1 VSAILKLSEQFLSN
15 IKHGNSYQNEIIELS
30 QIRYENLLMELETD
44 NHKKTFWLN
53 IYNSFYQ
60 IYAKTILDKSIY
72 TQKVIIIADMFFSLD
87 TIEHGI
93 LRKGKFVIGF
103 GYLKNPFYASY
114 IKQLQVNNIDYR
126 IHFALNCGAISCPP
140 IFVYE
145 FEQLDKQLNSA
156 TDSFIEAETTIN
168 ADSKTIS
175 TSKLFLWYKGDFG
188 SNKNIKILI
197 GKIFNLQIND
207 YLLKYTDY
215 NWTKKLDNYS

>member
-1 VSAILKLSEQFLSN
+1 MSAILKLSEQFLSN

-207 YLLKYTDY
+207 FLLKYTDY

>member
-1 VSAILKLSEQFLSN
+1 L
-15 IKHGNSYQNEIIELS
+15 
-30 QIRYENLLMELETD
+30 
-44 NHKKTFWLN
+44 
-53 IYNSFYQ
+53 
-60 IYAKTILDKSIY
+60 
-72 TQKVIIIADMFFSLD
+72 
-87 TIEHGI
+87 
-93 LRKGKFVIGF
+93 IGF